1 MFHIYFDESKYQKAN
16 FVIGAFVFCKED
28 PAEFVSQ
35 TLLEY
40 GFDQPDD
47 EYKSGFFFERNHGM
61 VKVRQKLKDYFNRN
75 VLFGALVLPHTEL
88 RHLGSEA
95 LKALKQFLTENEM
108 GIGNKVY
115 FDEGIFESCH
125 KAMIEIKALG
135 LEQNEFHLEQ
145 NSKAVKGIQI
155 ADLCSHCLTTM
166 LRESMGDL
174 RKTVTIPEYPGYDSK
189 DVDIGY
195 QIWASIRYSFLADR
209 KKQYIDRA
217 SQLIN
222 RTYNVEPFGLFIS
235 DYCSDELTAI
245 ARGRFGT
252 VYLGCIH

>member
-1 MFHIYFDESKYQKAN
+1 
-16 FVIGAFVFCKED
+16 
-28 PAEFVSQ
+28 
-35 TLLEY
+35 
-40 GFDQPDD
+40 
-47 EYKSGFFFERNHGM
+47 
-61 VKVRQKLKDYFNRN
+61 
-75 VLFGALVLPHTEL
+75 
-88 RHLGSEA
+88 
-95 LKALKQFLTENEM
+95 
-108 GIGNKVY
+108 
-115 FDEGIFESCH
+115 
-125 KAMIEIKALG
+125 MIEIKALG